1 MIPLPFAQRRLW
13 FLNQL
18 GQAAAHHIPF
28 AVRLRGIVDAS
39 ALRAAVGDVVDRHE
53 ALRTVFPFHD
63 GEPHQ
68 RILDPGLMP
77 AGFRIVECTE
87 EALELAIAKAI
98 RQPIDITCE
107 PPVRSWLFVL
117 GPAEHVLLVVMHHIA
132 SDVRSV
138 GPFLRD
144 LGTAYEARSSA
155 QVPTFDPLPFGYVN
169 YSLWRQEILGSAENP
184 DSVMS
189 AQLRY
194 WTEALAGLPEELRL
208 PTDRP
213 RPAEPSH
220 RGGVIRFGLDLRI
233 QAMLTDL
240 ARSTGSTLFM
250 VLQAGLAV
258 LLSRMGA
265 GTDIPIG
272 TVVPGRA
279 ADETLDDLVGFFANP
294 LVLRT
299 DVSGDPT
306 FRELLARVRDGD
318 AAAFAHQDVPFER
331 VVEAIN
337 PMRTLSRHPLF
348 QVMLLLRDNAEAM
361 LDVAG
366 LDVTPYRIYIDS
378 ARYDL
383 KIAFHEASKG
393 IDGIIEYELALFDR
407 ETVAALAGRLVEVLE
422 QVGADP
428 DAPIGT
434 IDVLDETERHTLLVD
449 WNGPAVSIPDDR
461 CLFEL
466 FEEQVERVPDATALI
481 FDDAEVSYADL
492 NARANQL
499 ARYLVRHGVQRG
511 DLVGIYLDRSPLL
524 LAAML
529 AVLKASCG
537 YVMLD
542 PKLSAA
548 HLLDALAETEPETVI
563 TIGGRSARLGN
574 ADVDVIRLDAEMVGH
589 IAHEHEDNL
598 ISQADPTDV
607 ACVTFTP
614 DRTGKPIGV
623 ASSHRALLCTY
634 LGQRYLRFGRDEVLL
649 QSAPVSEEAFALEVF
664 GALLFG
670 ATAVLQPGQHP
681 EPAMMARLITKHE
694 VTVLRLPA
702 SLFNVMVD
710 EYPWAFQIARQVL
723 ISGEPASVTHVA
735 KALRNFP
742 ELRVVNG
749 YGSAES
755 AGITTAIPIA
765 EPDVTEA
772 TTVPIGRP
780 VANKRV
786 YVLDSALRPVPTGV
800 IGELYLAGP
809 GMADGYLSRPV
820 LTAERFVANPFGGLG
835 ARMYRTGDLARWR
848 ARGVLEFVGRASD
861 LAEIRGFRVEP
872 GAIEAALTGHPSVLQ
887 AAAVVRDGRLVAY
900 VVPADGQ
907 EVSVGALREQVSC
920 LLPEHVIPSAVVVLD
935 ALPLTVGGKLDRQA
949 LPEPVFGAP
958 SSGRGPR
965 TAQERAM
972 CALFCDILGLPEV
985 GIDDS
990 FLDLGGHSLLATR
1003 LISRI
1008 RSTFGAELNIR
1019 TVFESPTVARLVERL
1034 ARAASA

>member
-28 AVRLRGIVDAS
+28 AFRLRGLMDAS

-68 RILDPGLMP
+68 RILEPGMRPP
-77 AGFRIVECTE
+77 AFRIVECAE
-87 EALELAIAKAI
+87 DALELAIAKAI

-107 PPVRSWLFVL
+107 QPVRSWLFVL

-132 SDVRSV
+132 SDARSV

-144 LGTAYEARSSA
+144 LGAAYEARSA
-155 QVPTFDPLPFGYVN
+155 GHPPHFDPVPFGYVN

-194 WTEALAGLPEELRL
+194 WTETLAGLPEELRL

-220 RGGVIRFGLDLRI
+220 RGGITRFGLDLETHGT
-233 QAMLTDL
+233 LTAL
-240 ARSTGSTLFM
+240 ARSTDSTLFM

-279 ADETLDDLVGFFANP
+279 DASLKGLVGFLANP

-299 DVSGDPT
+299 DTSGDPT
-306 FRELLARVRDGD
+306 FRELLVRVREADV
-318 AAAFAHQDVPFER
+318 AAYAHQDVPFER
-331 VVEAIN
+331 VIEALN

-348 QVMLLLRDNAEAM
+348 QVMLVLRDNADAV
-361 LDVAG
+361 LSIPG
-366 LDVTPYRIYIDS
+366 LDATPWPIDTGS
-378 ARYDL
+378 SRYDL
-383 KIAFHEASKG
+383 TVAFQETGTG
-393 IDGIIEYELALFDR
+393 IDGVLEYELALFDR
-407 ETVAALAGRLVEVLE
+407 ETVAALAARLVEVLQ
-422 QVGADP
+422 QVGEDP

-449 WNGPAVSIPDDR
+449 WNGAAVSVPDDR
-461 CLFEL
+461 CLYEL

-524 LAAML
+524 VAAML
-529 AVLKASCG
+529 AVLKSGCG
-537 YVMLD
+537 YIMLD
-542 PKLSAA
+542 PKVSAT
-548 HLLDALAETEPETVI
+548 HLLDALAETDPATVI
-563 TIGGRSARLGN
+563 TIGGRSARL
-574 ADVDVIRLDAEMVGH
+574 ASSDVDVIRLDAEMVGQ
-589 IAHEHEDNL
+589 IAHELEDNL
-598 ISQADPTDV
+598 ISHAHPTDV

-614 DRTGKPIGV
+614 GPSGPSIGV
-623 ASSHRALLCTY
+623 ASSHKALLCTY
-634 LGQRYLRFGRDEVLL
+634 LGQRSLHFGRDEVLL
-649 QSAPVSEEAFALEVF
+649 QCAPVCEEAFALEVF

-681 EPAMMARLITKHE
+681 EPSMMARLIARHE
-694 VTVLRLPA
+694 VTVLRLPS

-710 EYPWAFQIARQVL
+710 EYPWVFQVVRQVL
-723 ISGEPASVTHVA
+723 ISGEPASVTHVG

-742 ELRVVNG
+742 ELRVVNI

-755 AGITTAIPIA
+755 MGVTTAFPIA

-786 YVLDSALRPVPTGV
+786 YVLDSDLRPVPTGV
-800 IGELYLAGP
+800 VGEVYLAGP
-809 GMADGYLSRPV
+809 GVADGYLHRPV
-820 LTAERFVANPFGGLG
+820 LTAARFVANPFGGMG
-835 ARMYRTGDLARWR
+835 ERMHRTGDLARWR
-848 ARGVLEFVGRASD
+848 ASGVLEFVGRASD
-861 LAEIRGFRVEP
+861 HAEIRGFRVEP

-887 AAAVVRDGRLVAY
+887 AAAVVREDRLVAY
-900 VVPADGQ
+900 VVRADGHD
-907 EVSVGALREQVSC
+907 VSVGALREQVSC

-935 ALPLTVGGKLDRQA
+935 ALPLTAGGKLDRQA
-949 LPEPVFGAP
+949 LPEPNFAAP

-965 TAQERAM
+965 TPQERAM
-972 CALFCDILGLPEV
+972 CDLFCDILGLAEV

-1003 LISRI
+1003 LVSRI
-1008 RSTFGAELNIR
+1008 RSTFGTELNIR

-1034 ARAASA
+1034 TRAAST